1 MTADGRSSD
10 FDPLSSVAKIFRV
23 HKLCKPGEPH
33 ESLKYSELG
42 L

>member
-10 FDPLSSVAKIFRV
+10 FGPLSSVAKIFRA

-33 ESLKYSELG
+33 GSLKFSKL
-42 L
+42 